1 MEGNYMANLARQL
14 RQEQQEQIIK
24 TPKAPKKK
32 LIQKS
37 WLSPGE
43 KILGIT
49 FGALVCFGSI
59 HIISNQASIYQLN
72 KDIQDTQVVIQE
84 QQKSNS
90 DLSIQVNELSQYDRI
105 RDKAKELGLELKD
118 QNVKVVQD

>member
-1 MEGNYMANLARQL
+1 MANLARQL
-14 RQEQQEQIIK
+14 RHEQRKQQQTIA
-24 TPKAPKKK
+24 PKAPKKK
-32 LIQKS
+32 IQQKR

-59 HIISNQASIYQLN
+59 HIISNQSSIYELN
-72 KDIQDTQVVIQE
+72 KDIQDTQALIQE

-90 DLSIQVNELSQYDRI
+90 DLSIQISELSQYDRI
-105 RDKAKELGLELKD
+105 KEKARKLGLELNN